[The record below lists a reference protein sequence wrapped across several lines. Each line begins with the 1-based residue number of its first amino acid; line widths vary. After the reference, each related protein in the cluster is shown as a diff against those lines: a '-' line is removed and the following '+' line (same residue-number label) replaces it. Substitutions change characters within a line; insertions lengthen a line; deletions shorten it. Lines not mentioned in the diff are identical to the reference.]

1 MKQVGRTLRIW
12 YVGGGT
18 GGHIFPLFAVERQ
31 VRALC
36 SARTISCTS
45 LLITGVTERERS
57 WASEYPITSYHIHG
71 GKLRRYVSLRNI
83 TDLALIAAGMFE
95 SLLLFIFRR
104 PDVIFSKGGYISVPP
119 LILARLFAVR
129 TVLHESDLTLG
140 LANRICAPLADTL
153 CLNNPYTIGTLSPS
167 VQKKAVV
174 TGLAS
179 RLEGEQQ
186 KPVDVF
192 RRFSLD
198 PAKPLVTVIGGS
210 LGARRINELIPD
222 LFEAME
228 GSVQIVH
235 QSGKGQK
242 GMCFPEDEGSLPS
255 GYVRLPFLT
264 EEYAGL
270 LKASV
275 CVISRAGASAI
286 ADYLAFQVPM
296 LLIPLPLS
304 ASRGDQIK
312 NADLYEKAG
321 CALVFDN
328 DTVSASTLA
337 QAVGTLIENP
347 AELQKM
353 RESMK
358 GLYRPNASNAIAQIL
373 VDGTGRSM
381 VP

>member
-18 GGHIFPLFAVERQ
+18 GGHIFPLFAVEQQ

-36 SARTISCTS
+36 AARDISCTG
-45 LLITGVTERERS
+45 LLITGVTARERS
-57 WASEYPITSYHIHG
+57 WVSEHPLPTYHIHG
-71 GKLRRYVSLRNI
+71 GKLRRYLSIRNI

-95 SLLLFIFRR
+95 SLLLFISRR
-104 PDVIFSKGGYISVPP
+104 PDVIFSKGGYLSVPP
-119 LILARLFAVR
+119 LLLARLFAVR

-140 LANRICAPLADTL
+140 LANRICAPLAATL
-153 CLNNPYTIGTLSPS
+153 CLNQPHTIGALSPS
-167 VQKKAVV
+167 LRKKAVV
-174 TGLAS
+174 TGLPS
-179 RLEGEQQ
+179 RLEWEQQ
-186 KPVDVF
+186 EPVDVF
-192 RRFSLD
+192 SRFSLD

-210 LGARRINELIPD
+210 LGATRINELIPE
-222 LFEAME
+222 LYEAME

-235 QSGKGQK
+235 QSGQGRENE
-242 GMCFPEDEGSLPS
+242 GSPEDEGTTSK

-264 EEYAGL
+264 EEYADL

-275 CVISRAGASAI
+275 CVVSRAGASAI
-286 ADYLAFQVPM
+286 ADYLALQVPM

-304 ASRGDQIK
+304 ASRGDQIE

-328 DTVSASTLA
+328 DTVNAASLA
-337 QAVGTLIENP
+337 QAIGNLIGNP
-347 AELQKM
+347 SELQKM
-353 RESMK
+353 RERMK

-373 VDGTGRSM
+373 VDGTGR
-381 VP
+381 